1 MAPSHRSESE
11 SFQSRGFGSAHYGRH
26 TDEWLFGGFSL
37 RDSVVR
43 LLRRDTEL
51 PAANAVVVVMGPT
64 GAGKSRFIREVT
76 GEAVEVGDS
85 LQSSRH
91 LQICQRRKILIE
103 ELQLRKKS
111 NHTI

>member
-1 MAPSHRSESE
+1 
-11 SFQSRGFGSAHYGRH
+11 
-26 TDEWLFGGFSL
+26 
-37 RDSVVR
+37 

-64 GAGKSRFIREVT
+64 GAGKSRFIREAT

-85 LQSSRH
+85 LQSSRY
-91 LQICQRRKILIE
+91 LQIWQRRKILIE
-103 ELQLRKKS
+103 ELQPRKKS

>member
-1 MAPSHRSESE
+1 MPISHRSESDGLR
-11 SFQSRGFGSAHYGRH
+11 SKSSRSGGFSSVHHGRH
-26 TDEWLFGGFSL
+26 TDEWLFRGFSI

-64 GAGKSRFIREVT
+64 GAGKSRFIREAT

-85 LQSSRH
+85 
-91 LQICQRRKILIE
+91 QIWQRRKILIE
-103 ELQLRKKS
+103 ELQPRKKS